1 MHDNVEE
8 AFTTLEAQ
16 DDKGRKALLL
26 AGVMWEE
33 LWREAVERAETVE
46 WGYSSESRSGPRT
59 GAPFRRRHSRRALG
73 HPLQTSASI
82 TLAERG
88 GGGAAAALSARR
100 RLDACILLTSE
111 WRDQVKDY

>member
-8 AFTTLEAQ
+8 AFTALEAQ

-59 GAPFRRRHSRRALG
+59 GGPVSTSTRPPSIGTPAANVGLY
-73 HPLQTSASI
+73 HP
-82 TLAERG
+82 R
-88 GGGAAAALSARR
+88 
-100 RLDACILLTSE
+100 
-111 WRDQVKDY
+111 

>member
-8 AFTTLEAQ
+8 AFTALEAQ

-33 LWREAVERAETVE
+33 LWREAVERAETAE

-59 GAPFRRRHSRRALG
+59 GAPVSTSTRPPSIGTPAANVGLY
-73 HPLQTSASI
+73 HP
-82 TLAERG
+82 R
-88 GGGAAAALSARR
+88 
-100 RLDACILLTSE
+100 
-111 WRDQVKDY
+111 